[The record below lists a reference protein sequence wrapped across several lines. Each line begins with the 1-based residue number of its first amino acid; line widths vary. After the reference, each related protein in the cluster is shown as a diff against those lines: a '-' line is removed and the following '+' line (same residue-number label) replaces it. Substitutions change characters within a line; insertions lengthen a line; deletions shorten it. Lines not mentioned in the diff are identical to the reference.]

1 MLYSLASGNRPEL
14 VTSIIHDTICAPADQ
29 PKGMTRS
36 AFLSAQ
42 LSLRLLDRRERERER
57 ERQRET
63 ETETE
68 GAEGLAHSTGRPPAE
83 WLLG

>member
-57 ERQRET
+57 DREIVT
-63 ETETE
+63 DKH
-68 GAEGLAHSTGRPPAE
+68 LCMAHKF
-83 WLLG
+83 L